1 MVNDRGILYTIE
13 GLAAGVL
20 MITTAYLI
28 LSTTSVFTPGDAHI
42 TDMQMEQLGNDVL
55 AVMDTPLRDGEKSPL
70 QIYIE
75 TDNKSDFRQQFVNL
89 STRHASTWKDD
100 IKFNAS
106 VYFHI
111 KNNGTVDYYPF
122 TDLTNISGN
131 ITGSEHMVKVT
142 RRVLIS
148 DDVSLPAN
156 SRGIA
161 PDPLRNQSV
170 LLEVLMWR
178 D

>member
-1 MVNDRGILYTIE
+1 MVNDQGILYTIE

-28 LSTTSVFTPGDAHI
+28 LSTTSVYTPGDAHI
-42 TDMQMEQLGNDVL
+42 TDLQMEQLGNDVL
-55 AVMDTPLRDGEKSPL
+55 AVMDTPLRDNVSSPL
-70 QIYIE
+70 QVYIE
-75 TDNKSDFRQQFVNL
+75 TNNTSDFRREFVNL

-106 VYFHI
+106 VYFHR
-111 KNNGTVDYYPF
+111 KDNGTVDYYPF

-131 ITGSEHMVKVT
+131 LTGSEHMVKVT
-142 RRVLIS
+142 RRVLIN
-148 DDVSLPAN
+148 DTTLMPT
-156 SRGIA
+156 G
-161 PDPLRNQSV
+161 PDNRPQSV